1 MRLPGRRGR
10 DEALRRVYHE
20 HLRAAYAFLAYSVP
34 AATAEDLTAATFER
48 VIRAW
53 DRFDPAKA
61 SERTWILT
69 IARNLLADH
78 FRRQQHRAAVS
89 LDEHPGLLDALSD
102 DWETRRLSEDELRG
116 GLRTSRSAS
125 SRSSRCATA
134 PTCLPRRSR
143 SCSTSVRPTCTR
155 SSRAPPPAAGVGERD
170 GALAGPQRHFGGRHF
185 GATVRQ
191 KRQ

>member
-1 MRLPGRRGR
+1 VRLPGRRLSR
-10 DEALRRVYHE
+10 DEELRRVYHE
-20 HLRAAYAFLAYSVP
+20 HLRAVYAFLAYSVP

-89 LDEHPGLLDALSD
+89 LDEHPGLLDALKSD
-102 DWETRRLSEDELRG
+102 DWESRRLSEDELRG
-116 GLRTSRSAS
+116 WLAHLKEREQQVLALRYGADLPAEEVAELLDLSPANVHQIVSRALRRLRELAS
-125 SRSSRCATA
+125 ETA
-134 PTCLPRRSR
+134 P
-143 SCSTSVRPTCTR
+143 
-155 SSRAPPPAAGVGERD
+155 
-170 GALAGPQRHFGGRHF
+170 
-185 GATVRQ
+185 
-191 KRQ
+191 